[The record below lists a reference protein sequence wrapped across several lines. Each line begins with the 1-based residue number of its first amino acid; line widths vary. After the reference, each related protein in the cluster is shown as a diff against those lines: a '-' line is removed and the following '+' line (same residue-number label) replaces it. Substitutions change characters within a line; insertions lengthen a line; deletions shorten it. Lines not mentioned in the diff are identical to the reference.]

1 MGVIMRRIAE
11 NELVAWAKQVPR
23 MPLLLRGARQVG
35 KTTLV
40 RMFAERQH
48 YDLLE
53 INFESMSKY
62 MACFETLDAQEI
74 VTALSFV
81 SQRKIEENKTLLFL
95 DEIQVCPQ
103 AILALRYFKE
113 QMPNL
118 HVIAAGSLLEFT
130 LNRAE
135 FRMPVGRLLSL
146 YLKPLSFLEFL
157 EATQPQENIQY
168 LRSLSFKDKI
178 PTSIHEAM
186 LSAVKE
192 YMLIGGMPEV
202 VKQHIEMRDYR
213 VTEKLQ
219 GNLLDGYRHDFGK
232 YGIKINL
239 HLLQSVYQKIPGVVG
254 HHFKF
259 SKLYLEQQSRE
270 IKPILQALYDAG
282 LAYPVHATHASG
294 LPLAVGKS
302 ERKFKLLFLD
312 IGLLQHA
319 QGVTSDLL
327 LGDIGSMLNTGVL
340 AEQFVGQELLAY
352 QPSFEPASLFYW
364 DREKRGS
371 EAEVDYVIQQGSRII
386 PIEVKAGSTG
396 RLKSLHVFMQEKDTT
411 LGLHLSQQP
420 LHYHAGVLS
429 VPLYLCW
436 KVPQFIDEIE

>member
-1 MGVIMRRIAE
+1 MRRVAE
-11 NELVAWAKQVPR
+11 DELVAWAKQVPR

-40 RMFAERQH
+40 RMFAEKHH

-62 MACFETLDAQEI
+62 MACFETLDAQEM
-74 VTALSFV
+74 VAALSFV

-95 DEIQVCPQ
+95 DEIQMCPQ

-130 LNRAE
+130 LNRTE
-135 FRMPVGRLLSL
+135 FRMPVGRVQSL

-157 EATQPQENIQY
+157 EATQPHDNIQY
-168 LRSLSFKDKI
+168 LRSLSYKDKI

-192 YMLIGGMPEV
+192 YTLIGGMPEV
-202 VKQHIEMRDYR
+202 VKQHIEKRDYR
-213 VTEKLQ
+213 VTERLQ
-219 GNLLDGYRHDFGK
+219 GNLLDAYRHDFGK

-239 HLLQSVYQKIPGVVG
+239 HLLQSVYQKIPGIVG

-259 SKLYLEQQSRE
+259 SKLDLEQQSRE

-282 LAYPVHATHASG
+282 LTYPVYATHASG

-327 LGDIGSMLNTGVL
+327 LGDMAHMLNTGVL

-352 QPSFEPASLFYW
+352 QPSYEPASLFYW
-364 DREKRGS
+364 DRDKKGS
-371 EAEVDYVIQQGSRII
+371 QAEVDYVTQQGARVI

-396 RLKSLHVFMQEKDTT
+396 RLKSLHVFMQEKQTS
-411 LGLHLSQQP
+411 LGIHLSQQP
-420 LHYHAGVLS
+420 LQHRAGVLS

-436 KVPQFIDEIE
+436 KISQFINEIS